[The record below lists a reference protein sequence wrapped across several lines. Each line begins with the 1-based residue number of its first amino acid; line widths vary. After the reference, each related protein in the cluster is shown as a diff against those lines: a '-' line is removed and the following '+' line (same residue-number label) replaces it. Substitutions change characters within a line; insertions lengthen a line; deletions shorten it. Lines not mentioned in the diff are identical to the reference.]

1 MKKGTFRVYPLRA
14 LRPRQLLAACT
25 PAQQRPDLMSC
36 MIFTTYVP
44 YLHKLQV
51 QRYDMYSQ
59 TRLIPVTSPHG
70 VPSL

>member
-1 MKKGTFRVYPLRA
+1 MKKVGTFRGYPLRA

-36 MIFTTYVP
+36 AIFTTYLP
-44 YLHKLQV
+44 YLHKL

-70 VPSL
+70 LPSL